1 MEKDKW
7 RHNFHNRGIK
17 QNHMGTTGNKMAA
30 AGTGEGGE
38 LNECQEGWNN
48 SVQAWE
54 VPAGAGSERTL

>member
-1 MEKDKW
+1 
-7 RHNFHNRGIK
+7 
-17 QNHMGTTGNKMAA
+17 MGTTGNKMAA